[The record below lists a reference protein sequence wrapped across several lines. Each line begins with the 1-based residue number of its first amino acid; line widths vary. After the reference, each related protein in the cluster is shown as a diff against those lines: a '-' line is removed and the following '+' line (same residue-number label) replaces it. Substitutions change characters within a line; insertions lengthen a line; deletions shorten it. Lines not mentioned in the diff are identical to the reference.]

1 MKDFSLL
8 CIACAALWS
17 TNALA
22 SPTTKAE
29 NPLDIPLNQQ
39 MSDEPTYI
47 RSDSLSLKSKD
58 RVFVYTGNVNVTQG
72 DMTLISDL
80 VEGKYTEQNKIEQL
94 VAKNNVTIT
103 RGEELKARGEQALY
117 NAVAG
122 TVTLTENPEVEQ
134 NGSILTAD
142 KITIYLADNRSVA
155 EGDVRVKLMK
165 TDDGTG
171 ASDSPLPGAQG
182 GKHKKEKT
190 LP

>member
-1 MKDFSLL
+1 MKDVFFITAIVWAMCS
-8 CIACAALWS
+8 ATS
-17 TNALA
+17 HA

-47 RSDSLSLKSKD
+47 RSDSLSLKSKE
-58 RVFVYTGNVNVTQG
+58 RVFMYTGNVNVTQG
-72 DMTLISDL
+72 DMTLMSDS

-117 NAVAG
+117 NALAG

-155 EGDVRVKLMK
+155 EGDVRVKLIK
-165 TDDGTG
+165 SEEAAGSAD
-171 ASDSPLPGAQG
+171 APLPGAQG
-182 GKHKKEKT
+182 GKQKKDKV